1 MTIGI
6 PGIVSLAGVFA
17 LMPSLAWSMDVE
29 QLVPGG
35 FFAESSAWN
44 GETATGISSET
55 TAFDFRINRQV
66 LSESQTYGL
75 STHSSDSSI
84 AFFTPRFAG
93 LQGSVGYRPDALE
106 AGNDAQLGVNWSLD
120 LTADTQI
127 AAASRYELDNGN
139 FDIGAKYAQGPW
151 EVQLTYGNSESE
163 NEQDEIESLAFS
175 AGYTVGPGISFTGV
189 LGAAGRSS
197 TAEENKSAEDPNRDD
212 FWVVTGVKIR
222 F

>member
-44 GETATGISSET
+44 GETSNSSSSDA
-55 TAFDFRINRQV
+55 TAFDLRINRQV

-75 STHSSDSSI
+75 SPHSSDSGV

-106 AGNDAQLGVNWSLD
+106 SGNDAQLGVNWSLD
-120 LTADTQI
+120 LTSDSQI
-127 AAASRYELDNGN
+127 AAATSYELGNGG

-151 EVQLTYGNSESE
+151 EVQLTYGSSEGES
-163 NEQDEIESLAFS
+163 EQDEIESLAFS

-189 LGAAGRSS
+189 LGAAGRSN
-197 TAEENKSAEDPNRDD
+197 TAEENKSADDPNRDD